1 MSSSAINAMMTESA
15 YFVLED
21 ADGPYPCSCCSPQ
34 SAWDGDHWNCSQR
47 SWLLIASVPDL
58 SQPHSAEVCEGR
70 CDNPLHASSY
80 IFNKAPLFDVY
91 FGDLLMFWEDE
102 ELAKL
107 SGAER
112 AALIATEKAERA
124 HEEAIVPIRIE
135 SLRIAEKARSH
146 EIMAHCK
153 NAKPKQM
160 RPCKYLYTCE
170 GDRKTGGARPTT
182 LHITSECWSHSYTD
196 PLTKKVISKHACW
209 FLHPGEAGWC
219 NEWVK
224 NRNFMPSGAAS
235 APQHPLA
242 AAANFRGGPMG
253 SAAAGGGGGGNR
265 WRASAAPAPPPNPQ
279 FKNRFSG
286 LDSW

>member
-1 MSSSAINAMMTESA
+1 MSSSAISAMMTESSF
-15 YFVLED
+15 FVLED

-34 SAWDGDHWNCSQR
+34 SAWDGDRWTCSR
-47 SWLLIASVPDL
+47 REWILLESAPDFTL
-58 SQPHSAEVCEGR
+58 PHSHMICEGR
-70 CDNPLHASSY
+70 CGNLLHSFY
-80 IFNKAPLFDVY
+80 LLDKCELFGLGM
-91 FGDLLMFWEDE
+91 GDLVLHWEAE

-107 SGAER
+107 SEADR
-112 AALIATEKAERA
+112 AARAAAEEEKWAK
-124 HEEAIVPIRIE
+124 EAALAPIRME
-135 SLRIAEKARSH
+135 SLHIANKARSH
-146 EIMAHCK
+146 EITAHCK

-160 RPCKYLYTCE
+160 RPCKYLYSCE

-182 LHITSECWSHSYTD
+182 LHISSECWSHSYTD

-224 NRNFMPSGAAS
+224 NRNFMPSSG
-235 APQHPLA
+235 PA
-242 AAANFRGGPMG
+242 AALPPPTNFRG
-253 SAAAGGGGGGNR
+253 AAGGGGGGSAATGPSR
-265 WRASAAPAPPPNPQ
+265 WRAPPPPPPSNPQ